1 MAHTRP
7 AGQDMMRL
15 AGQPQH
21 KIPGNRAKYGQVQ
34 INKKRQGI
42 EQQSS
47 PQQRQ
52 DKQVRQDLMINI
64 YQAQCEQG
72 TGKKYHGRKLPVRL
86 IDNAE
91 HDGHHSSDQL
101 DDRITRR
108 NTSGTKSTPAG
119 QKDKA
124 GYRDILVEA
133 QRGKAGSTVGTWP
146 QQTWDISA
154 VTIGELTVQ

>member
-1 MAHTRP
+1 
-7 AGQDMMRL
+7 MRL
-15 AGQPQH
+15 AGKPQH
-21 KIPGNRAKYGQVQ
+21 QIPGNGAKYGQVQ
-34 INKKRQGI
+34 FNKKRQGI

-52 DKQVRQDLMINI
+52 DKQVRQDLVINI

-72 TGKKYHGRKLPVRL
+72 TCKKYHGRKLPVRL

-91 HDGHHSSDQL
+91 HDGRHSSDQL
-101 DDRITRR
+101 DDWISRR
-108 NTSGTKSTPAG
+108 NSNAAKSAPAG

-124 GYRDILVEA
+124 GYRDIVVEA
-133 QRGKAGSTVGTWP
+133 QRGKAGGTAGTWP

-154 VTIGELTVQ
+154 VIIDELAVQQGRQPQ